1 MVLARKGYAG
11 PWDGILEGD
20 ASGLR
25 GAYAPVMV
33 WRPYRLDAAVAGLFV
48 AWAMTEVAV
57 GAVSGSPAVDV
68 PTGLLATLPLVWR
81 RRFPEASALLCASG
95 VALKTVL
102 GTNMDG
108 LAMLT
113 AVFLAAW
120 TVGRNR
126 PLQNAVMVVA
136 VMVGMVWAV
145 LWRVPDGGIY
155 DWVFALIWIG
165 GPGAAGA
172 GFRYQLD
179 RVAVAAGRA
188 ARAELLRDEHAR
200 QAVRAERDRI
210 AREMH
215 DTLAHTVSVMVLHAG
230 AVRSRLPETLASERA
245 ALADSEETGRRAIS
259 DLRRLLGLLRTE
271 SGPAEV
277 APQPTLTGLDDL
289 VAQTRALG
297 LDVDLRVD
305 GDPSGL
311 DGAIQVSAY
320 RIVQEAL
327 TNVRKHAGARHIDV
341 VVRCSSGGV
350 DVRVT
355 DDGRGVSQ
363 GDREGFG
370 LVGVRER
377 VEVYGGRLSAGP
389 APTGGF
395 LLEAS
400 LPGERPA

>member
-1 MVLARKGYAG
+1 
-11 PWDGILEGD
+11 
-20 ASGLR
+20 
-25 GAYAPVMV
+25 MV
-33 WRPYRLDAAVAGLFV
+33 WRPRRLDAVVAGLFV

-68 PTGLLATLPLVWR
+68 PTGLLATVPLLWR

-108 LAMLT
+108 MAMLS

-120 TVGRNR
+120 TLGRHR
-126 PLQNAVMVVA
+126 PLRHAGVVVA

-145 LWRVPDGGIY
+145 LWRVPDGNIY

-172 GFRYQLD
+172 GLRDQLG

-188 ARAELLRDEHAR
+188 ARAESQRDEHAR

-215 DTLAHTVSVMVLHAG
+215 DTLAHTISVMVLHAG
-230 AVRSRLPETLASERA
+230 AVRSRLPETLAIERA

-271 SGPAEV
+271 SGLAEV
-277 APQPTLTGLDDL
+277 TPQPTLTGLGAL
-289 VAQTRALG
+289 IAQSRALG
-297 LDVDLRVD
+297 MEVDLRVD

-311 DGAIQVSAY
+311 AEAIQVSAY
-320 RIVQEAL
+320 RIVQEGL
-327 TNVRKHAGARHIDV
+327 TNVRKHADARHIGV
-341 VVRCSSGGV
+341 VVRCSPGGV
-350 DVRVT
+350 NVRVI
-355 DDGRGVSQ
+355 DDGRGAPSS
-363 GDREGFG
+363 GREGFG

-377 VEVYGGRLSAGP
+377 VEMYGGRLSAGP

-395 LLEAS
+395 VLEAS
-400 LPGERPA
+400 LPAESPA